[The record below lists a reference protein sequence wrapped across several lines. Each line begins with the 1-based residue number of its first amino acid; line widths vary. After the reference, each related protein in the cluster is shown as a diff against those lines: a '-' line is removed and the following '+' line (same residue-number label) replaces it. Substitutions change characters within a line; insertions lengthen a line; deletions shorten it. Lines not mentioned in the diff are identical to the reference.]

1 MQNQPQL
8 AQISQAAFAAKFQ
21 SKREVYRFL
30 SSEVRAYLPSYE
42 TVTIWHL
49 RDLAMGSKTII
60 PCDDVKVID
69 VPQFEGLSIQDIF
82 AFAQHD
88 RDVER
93 ALPPGKEIQKL
104 SRAYLANVIYTIM
117 GQNFQNWVNAQVNL
131 RNQRVAQEGNNM
143 ISMDPQIAQ
152 IFQQST
158 AISGKLHPSNSCIP
172 HSLQGQVQPPHEGL
186 RGQEE
191 VQGPDPAGEA
201 RGAAAGGRDRRQDG
215 RVRAHEAGGGG
226 GEGHQGAR

>member
-42 TVTIWHL
+42 TVTVWHL
-49 RDLAMGSKTII
+49 RDLAMGVKRII

-82 AFAQHD
+82 TFAQND

-93 ALPPGKEIQKL
+93 ALPPSKEIQKL
-104 SRAYLANVIYTIM
+104 SRGYLANVIHTIL

-143 ISMDPQIAQ
+143 ITMDPQIA
-152 IFQQST
+152 
-158 AISGKLHPSNSCIP
+158 
-172 HSLQGQVQPPHEGL
+172 
-186 RGQEE
+186 
-191 VQGPDPAGEA
+191 
-201 RGAAAGGRDRRQDG
+201 
-215 RVRAHEAGGGG
+215 
-226 GEGHQGAR
+226 

>member
-49 RDLAMGSKTII
+49 RDLAMGVKTII

-82 AFAQHD
+82 SFAQND

-93 ALPPGKEIQKL
+93 ALPPSKEI
-104 SRAYLANVIYTIM
+104 
-117 GQNFQNWVNAQVNL
+117 
-131 RNQRVAQEGNNM
+131 
-143 ISMDPQIAQ
+143 
-152 IFQQST
+152 
-158 AISGKLHPSNSCIP
+158 
-172 HSLQGQVQPPHEGL
+172 
-186 RGQEE
+186 
-191 VQGPDPAGEA
+191 
-201 RGAAAGGRDRRQDG
+201 
-215 RVRAHEAGGGG
+215 
-226 GEGHQGAR
+226 